1 MKATGVRLTP
11 FERPDIMSGLA
22 HAVASVRAAA
32 FLVWTLFWLPIQAI
46 SLKFDTRLSW
56 LVPQIYHRGN
66 CLILGLRV
74 LCHGCPSSDRPVL
87 FVSNHTSYLDI
98 VVLAAQ
104 LKATFVA
111 KQEVAEWPG
120 FGLLARLNR
129 TVFVQR
135 SARRSPEYRDEMHRR
150 LAAGHS
156 LILFPEGTSNDGN
169 RVLNFNSTFFS
180 VAENRVL
187 TDPTTVQP
195 VAIAYTRLNGL
206 PVGRS
211 RRPLFAWYG
220 DMGLVGHLWS
230 VLGQSTVTIEIA
242 FLPPVTI
249 ETCGSRKEMARHCQ
263 LLVATCVSDMLSG
276 RPIRSI

>member
-1 MKATGVRLTP
+1 MW
-11 FERPDIMSGLA
+11 
-22 HAVASVRAAA
+22 AS
-32 FLVWTLFWLPIQAI
+32 
-46 SLKFDTRLSW
+46 SRLSW

-220 DMGLVGHLWS
+220 DMNLVGHLWS
-230 VLGQSTVTIEIA
+230 VLGQSTVTVEIA
-242 FLPPVTI
+242 FLPPVTV
-249 ETCGSRKEMARHCQ
+249 ETCGSRKEMAKHCQ